1 MKRATPATRKAKA
14 HMGRIAGMRCICCY
28 LLGQE
33 QETPTNVHHIRE
45 GRVERNDFLTLPLCW
60 SCHQGP
66 RGVHGDKGW
75 LTQLRMSEV
84 ELLAVVI
91 EQAEVI

>member
-1 MKRATPATRKAKA
+1 MA
-14 HMGRIAGMRCICCY
+14 RIAAMRCICCE

-33 QETPTNVHHIRE
+33 QETPTAVHHIRE
-45 GRVERNDFLTLPLCW
+45 GRIARNDYLTLPLCW

-75 LTQLRMSEV
+75 LAQLRMSEV
-84 ELLAVVI
+84 DMLGAVI
-91 EQAEVI
+91 ERLSTQ